1 MNLSSNAR
9 DTETFG
15 QKIVFLVAMY
25 LLFHRYDG
33 LFGVC
38 DASDS
43 PGLDL
48 YVLLTYSHSCT
59 PFTLP

>member
-9 DTETFG
+9 DTEIFG

-43 PGLDL
+43 PGLNL
-48 YVLLTYSHSCT
+48 YMLLACSHSCT
-59 PFTLP
+59 HFALP

>member
-1 MNLSSNAR
+1 MSLSSNAR
-9 DTETFG
+9 ATEIFG

-33 LFGVC
+33 LFGVR

-43 PGLDL
+43 PGLNL
-48 YVLLTYSHSCT
+48 YMLLAYSHSCT
-59 PFTLP
+59 PFALP

>member
-9 DTETFG
+9 DTEAFG
-15 QKIVFLVAMY
+15 QKIVILVAMY

-43 PGLDL
+43 LGLNL
-48 YVLLTYSHSCT
+48 YMLLAYSHNCT